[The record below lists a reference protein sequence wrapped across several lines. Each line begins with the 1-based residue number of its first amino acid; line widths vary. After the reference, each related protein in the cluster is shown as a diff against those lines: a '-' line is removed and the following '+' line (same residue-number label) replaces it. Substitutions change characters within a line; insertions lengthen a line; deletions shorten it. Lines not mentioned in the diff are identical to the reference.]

1 MSEAVAD
8 PEALRAFALSLR
20 RFNDEL
26 QQQTAAIGAHLNQLN
41 QTWRDEQQ
49 RRFADEF
56 AESMRHLQRFMRA
69 GQDHVPYLLRKADQI
84 DAYLDR

>member
-1 MSEAVAD
+1 MSKAVAD
-8 PEALRAFALSLR
+8 PEHLRAFAASLR
-20 RFNDEL
+20 RFNDDL
-26 QQQTAAIGAHLNQLN
+26 QQQVSVLGAQMNQLN

-49 RRFADEF
+49 RKFADEF

-69 GQDHVPYLLRKADQI
+69 GQDHVPYLLKKADQI